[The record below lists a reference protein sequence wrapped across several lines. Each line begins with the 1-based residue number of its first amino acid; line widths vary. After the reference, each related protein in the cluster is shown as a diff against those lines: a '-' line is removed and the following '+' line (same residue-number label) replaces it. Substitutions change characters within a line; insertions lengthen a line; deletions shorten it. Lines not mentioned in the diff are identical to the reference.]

1 MMVQV
6 KIVRT
11 PVRRTDMAT
20 VDWRGDT
27 GKVADAELLFT
38 DGPLAGLKLAGFT
51 VYQNPR
57 TREMNVTFPAR
68 SYEVNREKRS
78 YKLLR
83 GTTVED
89 EKALKNL
96 IIDAYEELIMVPEQK
111 KVNPNGDTTED
122 LSG

>member
-1 MMVQV
+1 LIVQV
-6 KIVRT
+6 KIVRS
-11 PVRRTDMAT
+11 PIPREE
-20 VDWRGDT
+20 WKGDT
-27 GKVADAELLFT
+27 GKVADAELLFLE
-38 DGPLAGLKLAGFT
+38 GPLAGLKLAGFT
-51 VYQNPR
+51 VYRNAK
-57 TREMNVTFPAR
+57 TKEMNVTFPAR
-68 SYEVNREKRS
+68 NYEVNRERRS